1 MKGNQCLKKMGKRS
15 RIAISLCASAVLATA
30 LMGCSTQGTS
40 EPTTISTEARAVA
53 EESIQP
59 NVLMILLDDLGYTD
73 LGSFGGEA
81 ETPNIDAL
89 AAEGTQFTNF
99 HAYPLCAPTRAALM
113 TGQNPHKVGLGSMEG
128 LTGPGVSTSEPG
140 YKGSLEGDFTGI
152 AEVMAESG
160 YQTYQVGKWHLG
172 DEPDQT
178 PQGLGFQQNFTLLDA
193 ASSYY
198 SDATRF
204 SPRQEEPVNTVKYD
218 RNGQPVDSLPDDFY
232 STHAFTDEMLT
243 MIEEGQDSDQPFFGY
258 LAYNAPHDPLQIQ
271 DDELVNHYLDLYRND
286 NNYEELRERRIDRLV
301 ERGLLDTDV
310 ETRSPSQVPE
320 WNSLT
325 PEQQHDLAYRLA
337 IYAAI
342 IHDLDE
348 QIGRVIDHLKETGEY
363 DNTLI
368 VVSSDNGASP
378 ASRHGYAHTDEVQ
391 AWQDEQ
397 YPVAGDFNSY
407 GEPGSF
413 VTMGAP
419 NAQTAS
425 GPFFHYK
432 KSVFEGGVRVPVVMK
447 QPHSADRDQGRV
459 VDTFGHVGDLYP
471 TFADYAGAEL
481 NTDQALYGDS
491 VKPLLDGE
499 TDRIG
504 SDDYGMELFGD
515 RAYWSGEWK
524 LIFSTEDAGGTG
536 AYSLYNLADDPGE
549 TTDVSAENP
558 DIVQELSDKWDQY
571 AEENGVVPVEF
582 EAMNALPANRS
593 ERAVTVDWA
602 ENIQLPAGVA
612 GE

>member
-1 MKGNQCLKKMGKRS
+1 MSEKVWRQS
-15 RIAISLCASAVLATA
+15 RIAISLCASAILTTT
-30 LMGCSTQGTS
+30 LMGCSARESS
-40 EPTTISTEARAVA
+40 EPATVSSEVRAVA
-53 EESIQP
+53 EETTQP

-73 LGSFGGEA
+73 LGSFGGEV

-89 AAEGTQFTNF
+89 AADGTQFTNF

-152 AEVMAESG
+152 AEIMANSG

-178 PQGLGFQQNFTLLDA
+178 PQGLGFQKNFTLLDA

-198 SDATRF
+198 ADATRF
-204 SPRQEEPVNTVKYD
+204 APRGEEPVNTVKYD
-218 RNGQPVDSLPDDFY
+218 RNGQPVDSLPNNFY
-232 STHAFTDEMLT
+232 STHAFTDEMLD
-243 MIEEGQDSDQPFFGY
+243 MIDDGQNSDRPFFGY

-271 DDELVNHYLDLYRND
+271 DDELVEQYLELYLNN
-286 NNYEELRERRIDRLV
+286 NNYEELRKKRIGRLA
-301 ERGLLDTDV
+301 ELGLIEADV
-310 ETRSPSQVPE
+310 ATRSPSQVPD
-320 WNSLT
+320 WDSLS
-325 PEQQHDLAYRLA
+325 PDQQHDLAYRMA

-348 QIGRVIDHLKETGEY
+348 QIGRVIDNLKETGEY
-363 DNTLI
+363 DNTMI
-368 VVSSDNGASP
+368 VVASDNGASP
-378 ASRHGYAHTDEVQ
+378 ASRHGYAHTENAQV
-391 AWQDEQ
+391 WQNEQ
-397 YPVAGDFNSY
+397 YPLVGDFKSY
-407 GEPGSF
+407 GQPGSF

-419 NAQTAS
+419 NAQVSS

-432 KSVFEGGVRVPVVMK
+432 KSVFEGGVRVPVVIK
-447 QPHSADRDQGRV
+447 QPHADREDRGRV
-459 VDTFGHVGDLYP
+459 VDTFGHIGDLYP

-481 NTDQALYGDS
+481 NTAQPLYGDS
-491 VKPLLDGE
+491 IKPLLDGQ
-499 TDRIG
+499 TDNIG

-515 RAYWSGEWK
+515 RAYWSGDWK
-524 LIFSTEDAGGTG
+524 LVFSTEDSGGTG
-536 AYSLYNLADDPGE
+536 AYSLYNLANDPGE
-549 TTDVSAENP
+549 TTDLATEKP
-558 DIVQELSDKWDQY
+558 DIVQELSLKWDQY
-571 AEENGVVPVEF
+571 AKENGVVPVDF

-602 ENIQLPAGVA
+602 ENIQLSAGV
-612 GE
+612 GSE